1 MKKTF
6 KILSCLAVV
15 VVAFIMSFTLI
26 SVNGASDDYI
36 FTYSDNNISV
46 NQVDEYNFTIDINGD
61 ITSETLEPFE
71 SYIIFKLSNNTE
83 WNFSF
88 SLSVNVEDTDF
99 GVIISWYDELQEN
112 PKEITQVIEYKIY
125 NNQGLLCEYPET
137 IPEEGGGT
145 MGGFI
150 TQIFETLGD
159 IISGFSTLLVSL
171 FENVVKI
178 FYTAPT
184 GSETIGSLTVVGVL
198 TLVAMGCG
206 LVIWGFKFLRSLIR
220 VKTK

>member
-26 SVNGASDDYI
+26 SVNGADTTFEY
-36 FTYSDNNISV
+36 TDNNIYLTQEGDS
-46 NQVDEYNFTIDINGD
+46 IDLFIND
-61 ITSETLEPFE
+61 VSISSINSAS
-71 SYIIFKLSNNTE
+71 SYIKVVYDNT
-83 WNFSF
+83 
-88 SLSVNVEDTDF
+88 T
-99 GVIISWYDELQEN
+99 
-112 PKEITQVIEYKIY
+112 EITLYLNTATGSNQADNRLVLFFNADIHEITELLEYKVFSASDNIIY
-125 NNQGLLCEYPET
+125 EYPET
-137 IPEEGGGT
+137 IPEEGGET

-150 TQIFETLGD
+150 TQVFETLGD
-159 IISGFSTLLVSL
+159 IIEGFSSTLVSL

-184 GSETIGSLTVVGVL
+184 GSETVGSLTVVGVL

>member
-15 VVAFIMSFTLI
+15 VVAFIMSFTLVR
-26 SVNGASDDYI
+26 VNGASDDYI
-36 FTYSDNNISV
+36 FRYQDENVDVHQTDVYSLDIDLKDVSN
-46 NQVDEYNFTIDINGD
+46 ETI
-61 ITSETLEPFE
+61 EPFQ
-71 SYIIFKLSNNTE
+71 SYFIFKLSDNTE
-83 WNFSF
+83 WNFSL
-88 SLSVNVEDTDF
+88 SLATNTEDTEYGMIVMWFDEMQEQAQE
-99 GVIISWYDELQEN
+99 II
-112 PKEITQVIEYKIY
+112 QVLDYKVY
-125 NNQGLLCEYPET
+125 NNQGLLYEYPET
-137 IPEEGGGT
+137 IPEEGGET

-150 TQIFETLGD
+150 TQVFETLGD
-159 IISGFSTLLVSL
+159 IIEGFSSTLVSL

-184 GSETIGSLTVVGVL
+184 GSETVGSLTVVGVL